1 MYLLAFLPP
10 SPLSSSLSLSTLSLT
25 LSQCK
30 KGSKK
35 DKNGQYGPLF
45 VGDKCQH
52 ECPNSAEHECGG
64 RGKCKQKSVVENSV
78 TTFKAMCECDAGY
91 FGAGCQKTCPGTND
105 VTAPGLGVCSGH
117 GVCGNE
123 DPLLT
128 GHGVGKK
135 CLCNEIGGWYPDKLT
150 GGSSALSCPGADP
163 HGAAKATTGT
173 ATKEYNKVCN
183 GRGTGWRP
191 LQLVPDSK
199 FKGLFQNVP
208 VSSRGCKVTGGEVG
222 NCGCDL
228 AKRGSNNAEAREN
241 NAAGPTSCAGA
252 NKRNTYF
259 RTTGARRGNIFSAQ
273 QHCTCS
279 HGDRSGLLALT
290 PRNKGE
296 VATRWAASSASELLR
311 KRGNSPGKGT
321 WNHPQCIDRGSIVST
336 PTWNKVY
343 SPGATKPTGYFD
355 SIRQCGS
362 YGAHHYHVKKCWHE
376 SYFGGW

>member
-10 SPLSSSLSLSTLSLT
+10 SPLSSSLFLSTLSLT

-135 CLCNEIGGWYPDKLT
+135 CLCNQIGGWYPDDLS
-150 GGSSALSCPGADP
+150 GGSCALSCPGANEK
-163 HGAAKATTGT
+163 GAAKATTDT
-173 ATKEYNKVCN
+173 AAVLYDTVCN
-183 GRGTGWRP
+183 GRGNGWKP
-191 LQLVPDSK
+191 LDSK
-199 FKGLFQNVP
+199 DIYQKVP
-208 VSSRGCKVTGGEVG
+208 SSSRGCTVTPTVAGS
-222 NCGCDL
+222 CGCDL
-228 AKRGSNNAEAREN
+228 TKTGSNNAEARQN
-241 NAAGPTSCAGA
+241 NGAGPTSCAGVDKNNA
-252 NKRNTYF
+252 GPPFWQNN
-259 RTTGARRGNIFSAQ
+259 ARGNIYSAQ
-273 QHCTCS
+273 QHCTCN
-279 HGDRSGLLALT
+279 HGGRVGRSPLT
-290 PRNKGE
+290 PAKM
-296 VATRWAASSASELLR
+296 AKSSAAELLR
-311 KRGNSPGKGT
+311 KKKSSPSGSFPKAQ
-321 WNHPQCIDRGSIVST
+321 QCFDRGSIVDSD
-336 PTWNKVY
+336 TWKNTY
-343 SPGATKPTGYFD
+343 SPGATKPTDYFD
-355 SIRQCGS
+355 SIRQCGD
-362 YGAHHYHVKKCWHE
+362 YTAQTYYTQHCWHE